1 MASPPDTCATSSNRF
16 VGAARV
22 VSALTLLSRIT
33 GLVREMVMAANF
45 GRGPVVA
52 AFVFAFQ
59 LPNLFRRLFGE
70 GALSAAL
77 IPVYTETLKKDPL
90 IARRLASFCVAVL
103 IVGLGG
109 LTLLGEAA
117 LAGILAAKAWSPDTV
132 LALRLM
138 MVMLPY
144 MPIVCIVAV
153 IGAMLQVHGR
163 FAPAA
168 GAPILLNAVMI
179 AAIVL
184 ATRGEPDE
192 AALRQRVF
200 IIAFSVLVAGVLQ
213 LIWTTV
219 AMLRIDSFTRLFQ
232 GTRDPVKSLM
242 KVFLPM
248 VMGLAVFQL
257 NTFLDGVIAWG
268 LAPPEGPHDVI
279 RLMGMTLNYPLES
292 SAIADLAWA
301 QRLYEFPL
309 GIFGIAIATAIFP
322 ALAHAAAEVPEKG
335 VDHFRTILHHGLR
348 MTVFIGLP
356 ASVGL
361 LLVRVPLVR
370 LAYERGQFNTSDSLH
385 VAAILVG
392 YAPAIWAYSMNHV
405 ITRGFYAFK
414 DSRTPL
420 RISLLM
426 VALNLIGNLTLVWPL
441 GAAGL
446 AWSTAG
452 CAMLQNVLLLRAMKR
467 FVDRPVDR
475 SVWSAWGR
483 VMVLT
488 LIMAAPLAAMTWYFD
503 PATLSRTHSAMLL
516 AGMLAV
522 GGGVILG
529 GGWLMKLEELKWLL
543 GRRAE

>member
-1 MASPPDTCATSSNRF
+1 MASNTNPSSGKF
-16 VGAARV
+16 VAAAKL
-22 VSALTLLSRIT
+22 VSALTLLSRVT
-33 GLVREMVMAANF
+33 GLLREMVMAANF

-77 IPVYTETLKKDPL
+77 IPIYTETLKKDPAL
-90 IARRLASFCVAVL
+90 ARRLASLCIALLLLVL
-103 IVGLGG
+103 GS

-117 LAGILAAKAWSPDTV
+117 LAALLTLHDWTPDTV
-132 LALRLM
+132 LAIRLM

-144 MPIVCIVAV
+144 MPMVCLVAIV
-153 IGAMLQVHGR
+153 GSMLQVHGR

-168 GAPILLNAVMI
+168 GAPVLLNVVMI
-179 AAIVL
+179 AAIL
-184 ATRGEPDE
+184 FATHGAADE
-192 AALRQRVF
+192 ESLRQRVYV
-200 IIAFSVLVAGVLQ
+200 IALSVLAAGVLQ
-213 LIWTTV
+213 LAWTV
-219 AMLRIDSFTRLFQ
+219 GSMLRVDSFTRVFT
-232 GTRDPVKSLM
+232 GTREPMKALM

-248 VMGLAVFQL
+248 VMGLAVFQI
-257 NTFLDGVIAWG
+257 NTFLDGLIAWG
-268 LAPPEGPHDVI
+268 LAPREGRREMLH
-279 RLMGMTLNYPLES
+279 LLGMTLHYPLET

-370 LAYERGQFNTSDSLH
+370 IAYERGQFNTDDSLH

-405 ITRGFYAFK
+405 ITRAFYAFK
-414 DSRTPL
+414 DSKGPL
-420 RISLLM
+420 RISLAM
-426 VALNLIGNLTLVWPL
+426 VGLNLALNLTLVWPL

-446 AWSTAG
+446 AWATAI
-452 CAMLQNVLLLRAMKR
+452 CAMLQNVLLLRAIR
-467 FVDRPVDR
+467 SHVDHPVDR
-475 SVWSAWGR
+475 TVWVAWGR
-483 VMVLT
+483 VALLT
-488 LIMAAPLAAMTWYFD
+488 LLMAIPLQVMLWGFD
-503 PATLSRTHSAMLL
+503 PASLSRTHSAMLL
-516 AGMLAV
+516 GVMLVTGAAIV
-522 GGGVILG
+522 LG
-529 GGWLMKLEELKWLL
+529 GAWVMKLDELKWLL

>member
-1 MASPPDTCATSSNRF
+1 MASNTNPSSGKF
-16 VGAARV
+16 VAAAKV
-22 VSALTLLSRIT
+22 VSALTLLSRVT
-33 GLVREMVMAANF
+33 GLLREMVMAANF

-77 IPVYTETLKKDPL
+77 IPIYTQTLKKDPAL
-90 IARRLASFCVAVL
+90 ARRLASLCVALLLLVL
-103 IVGLGG
+103 GS

-117 LAGILAAKAWSPDTV
+117 LAALLALHDWTPDTV
-132 LALRLM
+132 LAIRLM

-144 MPIVCIVAV
+144 MPMVCLVAIVGSI
-153 IGAMLQVHGR
+153 LQVHGR

-168 GAPILLNAVMI
+168 GAPVLLNVVMI
-179 AAIVL
+179 AAIL
-184 ATRGEPDE
+184 FATHGAADE
-192 AALRQRVF
+192 EALRQRVYV
-200 IIAFSVLVAGVLQ
+200 IALSVLAAGALQ
-213 LIWTTV
+213 LAWTV
-219 AMLRIDSFTRLFQ
+219 GAMLRVDSFTRVFA
-232 GTRDPVKSLM
+232 GTREPMKALM
-242 KVFLPM
+242 AVFLPM
-248 VMGLAVFQL
+248 VMGLAVFQI
-257 NTFLDGVIAWG
+257 NTFLDGLIAWG
-268 LAPPEGPHDVI
+268 LAPREGRREMLH
-279 RLMGMTLNYPLES
+279 LLGMTLHYPLET

-370 LAYERGQFNTSDSLH
+370 IAYERGQFNTDDSLH

-405 ITRGFYAFK
+405 ITRAFYAFK
-414 DSRTPL
+414 DPKGPL
-420 RISLLM
+420 RISLAM
-426 VALNLIGNLTLVWPL
+426 VGLNLALNLTLVWPL

-446 AWSTAG
+446 AWATAI
-452 CAMLQNVLLLRAMKR
+452 CSMLQNVLLLRAIR
-467 FVDRPVDR
+467 SHVDRPVDR
-475 SVWSAWGR
+475 TVWVAWGR
-483 VMVLT
+483 VALLT
-488 LIMAAPLAAMTWYFD
+488 LLMAIPLQVLLWGFD
-503 PATLSRTHSAMLL
+503 PANLSRTHSAMLL
-516 AGMLAV
+516 GVMLVTGAAIV
-522 GGGVILG
+522 LG
-529 GGWLMKLEELKWLL
+529 GAWVMKLDELKWLL